1 MESAMEQDLA
11 EVFARDM
18 PAICKIGGVKYNV
31 LLDDLLNDEIEG
43 FGGAESLEMQ
53 RVHFKTSDLK
63 KIEVGAKLQVKGKSK
78 IVLSSITSADD
89 NELIVTVRAD

>member
-1 MESAMEQDLA
+1 MESAMEKDLA
-11 EVFARDM
+11 EVFTRDM
-18 PAICKIGGVKYNV
+18 PTVCKIGSKKFNV

-53 RVHFKTSDLK
+53 RVHFKTTDLE
-63 KIEVGAKLQVKGKSK
+63 KIEVGSKLHVKNKTK
-78 IVLSSITSADD
+78 IVLSSITSADG